1 MAYAATTKPSLY
13 NNTKLYTGTGSSNA
27 QTGIGFQPDWVW
39 IKRRNTTSNHRM
51 VNAPGGSSYLHSSST
66 TAVGADSSYISSFD
80 SDGFTVGTATDT
92 NANGGTYVAWC
103 WKANGAGSNNTDG
116 SITTTVSA
124 DTARGFS
131 IVKWTGTTNA
141 DIGHGLGGK
150 PELILTKSISNANGF
165 VGWSSVLTGGNEDD
179 RYIYL
184 SQTGAQGTTTDYWAG
199 SNGITTTTFGVNA
212 NNYDNNI
219 GTMVGYCFRS
229 IKGYSKIGL
238 YTGNGD
244 ANGRFVYTGFKP
256 SWIMWKRTDGTN
268 GWYILDTKRSVDP
281 ANPTGRYLT
290 PVETDAEQNDSATTD
305 ILSNGFKLRNTDGS
319 KNANGGTYLY
329 LAFAEEPLVANVG
342 TNGIPATA
350 R

>member
-39 IKRRNTTSNHRM
+39 IKRRDTTGDHRM
-51 VNAPGGSSYLHSSST
+51 VNAPGGSSYLHSPST

-92 NANGGTYVAWC
+92 NANGGSYVGWC

-165 VGWSSVLTGGNEDD
+165 VGWAAGLTGGNEDD

-199 SNGITTTTFGVNA
+199 SNGITATTFGVNA

-229 IKGYSKIGL
+229 IQGYSKIGK
-238 YTGNGD
+238 YSGNGNAD
-244 ANGRFVYTGFKP
+244 GAFIYTGFKP
-256 SWIMWKRTDGTN
+256 SLTIHKRTDTAGSYWRIFDN
-268 GWYILDTKRSVDP
+268 KRSTSGKNVIDKRIFP
-281 ANPTGRYLT
+281 QA
-290 PVETDAEQNDSATTD
+290 AEAEDTAAAID
-305 ILSNGFKLRNTDGS
+305 FCSNGFKMRGTSGAE
-319 KNANGGTYLY
+319 NASGGTYIY
-329 LAFAEEPLVANVG
+329 MAFAEEPLVANVG
-342 TNGIPATA
+342 NSIPATA

>member
-27 QTGIGFQPDWVW
+27 QTGIGFQPDWLW
-39 IKRRNTTSNHRM
+39 IKRRDATANHRM

-66 TAVGADSSYISSFD
+66 NAVGADSSYISSFD

-92 NANGGTYVAWC
+92 NANGGSYVGWC

-131 IVKWTGTTNA
+131 IVKWTGTSNA

-150 PELILTKSISNANGF
+150 PEFILTKSISNANGF
-165 VGWSSVLTGGNEDD
+165 VGWHKNLTGGNEDD

-184 SQTGAQGTTTDYWAG
+184 SSTGAQGTTNNYWAG
-199 SNGITTTTFGVNA
+199 SNGITTTTFGVEN

-229 IKGYSKIGL
+229 IQGYSKIGK
-238 YTGNGD
+238 YSGNGNAD
-244 ANGRFVYTGFKP
+244 GAFIYTGFKP
-256 SWIMWKRTDGTN
+256 SLTIHKRTDTAGSYWRIFDN
-268 GWYILDTKRSVDP
+268 KRSTSGKNVIDKRIFP
-281 ANPTGRYLT
+281 QA
-290 PVETDAEQNDSATTD
+290 AEAEDTAAAID
-305 ILSNGFKLRNTDGS
+305 FCSNGFKMRGTSGAE
-319 KNANGGTYLY
+319 NASGGTYIY
-329 LAFAEEPLVANVG
+329 MAFAEEPLVANVG
-342 TNGIPATA
+342 SGIPATA

>member
-13 NNTKLYTGTGSSNA
+13 HNTKIYTGTGSSNA
-27 QTGIGFQPDWVW
+27 QTGLGFQPDWVW
-39 IKRRNTTSNHRM
+39 IKRRDAQANHRM

-92 NANGGTYVAWC
+92 NANGGTYVGWC

-131 IVKWTGTTNA
+131 IVKWTGTSNA

-184 SQTGAQGTTTDYWAG
+184 SQTGAAGTTTDYWAG

-212 NNYDNNI
+212 NNYDNNN

-229 IKGYSKIGL
+229 IKGYSKIGA
-238 YTGNGD
+238 YTGNGNTD
-244 ANGRFVYTGFKP
+244 GPFIYCGFKP
-256 SWIMWKRTDGTN
+256 AFVMIKNYTTGAYSWTINDIARTPTN
-268 GWYILDTKRSVDP
+268 VMDKWLYPNVDI
-281 ANPTGRYLT
+281 
-290 PVETDAEQNDSATTD
+290 AEASGSSYNMDL
-305 ILSNGFKLRNTDGS
+305 LSNGFISRNTGS
-319 KNANGGTYLY
+319 NTNDNNNGYIY
-329 LAFAEEPLVANVG
+329 MAFAENPIVANVG
-342 TNGIPATA
+342 SSIPATA

>member
-27 QTGIGFQPDWVW
+27 QTGIGFQPDWLW
-39 IKRRNTTSNHRM
+39 IKRRDATANHRM

-66 TAVGADSSYISSFD
+66 NAVGADSSYISSFD
-80 SDGFTVGTATDT
+80 SDGFTVGTAANT
-92 NANGGTYVAWC
+92 NANGGTYVGWC

-131 IVKWTGTTNA
+131 IVKWTGTSNA

-150 PELILTKSISNANGF
+150 PEFILTKSISNANGF
-165 VGWSSVLTGGNEDD
+165 VGWHKNLTGGNEDD

-184 SQTGAQGTTTDYWAG
+184 SSTGAQGTTNNYWAG
-199 SNGITTTTFGVNA
+199 SNGITTTTFGVEN

-229 IKGYSKIGL
+229 IKGYSKIGT
-238 YTGNGD
+238 YTGNGNAD
-244 ANGRFVYTGFKP
+244 GPFIYTGFKP
-256 SWIMWKRTDGTN
+256 
-268 GWYILDTKRSVDP
+268 GWLMIKNL
-281 ANPTGRYLT
+281 
-290 PVETDAEQNDSATTD
+290 TDAGTSWVMHDKLRDPDNICENNVDAENNTSEANTQRLD
-305 ILSNGFKLRNTDGS
+305 ILSNGFKNMSSLGFNNTS
-319 KNANGGTYLY
+319 NETYLY
-329 LAFAEEPLVANVG
+329 LTFAEEPLVANVG
-342 TNGIPATA
+342 TNGVPATA

>member
-13 NNTKLYTGTGSSNA
+13 NNAKLYTGTGSSNA
-27 QTGIGFQPDWVW
+27 QTGLGFQPDWVW
-39 IKRRNTTSNHRM
+39 IKRRDNTGDHRM

-80 SDGFTVGTATDT
+80 SDGFTVGTAANT
-92 NANGGTYVAWC
+92 NANGGTYVGWC

-131 IVKWTGTTNA
+131 IVKWTGTSNA

-150 PELILTKSISNANGF
+150 PELILTKSISTTSGF

-184 SQTGAQGTTTDYWAG
+184 SSTGAQGTTTDYWVG

-212 NNYDNNI
+212 NNYDNNN

-229 IKGYSKIGL
+229 IKGYSKIGS
-238 YTGNGD
+238 YTGNGSAD
-244 ANGRFVYTGFKP
+244 GPFVYTGFKP
-256 SWIMWKRTDGTN
+256 SVMLAKIISSTSNWRIFDNKRLGYNIDNNPCFPNTSSAEGTDDN
-268 GWYILDTKRSVDP
+268 IDF
-281 ANPTGRYLT
+281 
-290 PVETDAEQNDSATTD
+290 
-305 ILSNGFKLRNTDGS
+305 LSNGFKWRTTDS
-319 KNANGGTYLY
+319 ALNANGATYLY
-329 LAFAEEPLVANVG
+329 LVFAEEPLVANVG